1 MLSKIDQDIG
11 FIQSALNIRALRQE
25 VLASNLANSDTPNY
39 KARDVDFQTALTA
52 AKGALGGNLAL
63 TRTDADA
70 DACTAE
76 RLVFSVGSLVLFD
89 CPLIW
94 FDRDPFAPYFAP
106 PRKRP

>member
-1 MLSKIDQDIG
+1 MTKIATGYDALHALLRCGMLPGWLNVVALIRDLPDDDI
-11 FIQSALNIRALRQE
+11 ACA
-25 VLASNLANSDTPNY
+25 T
-39 KARDVDFQTALTA
+39 
-52 AKGALGGNLAL
+52 L